1 MKKGRSTLENDMQDN
16 NPWRHR
22 KTLETICKMNKNIAS
37 ARTTHGYKENANR
50 NTSQQTTP
58 PRDRQPDASCAGAKS
73 NVCQQKNTCANK
85 PRASVH
91 FHSSS
96 NSSAPMK
103 VTLPPAQ
110 PGNAPREQ
118 PSAQPEGAPSSCW
131 CLGPGCKESN
141 NYDCTMRN
149 NISNN

>member
-1 MKKGRSTLENDMQDN
+1 MAAPKNTGNDMQDEQKHCIRKNYPCLQRKRKQKHKPAN
-16 NPWRHR
+16 NAAKGPATRRFMRW
-22 KTLETICKMNKNIAS
+22 
-37 ARTTHGYKENANR
+37 
-50 NTSQQTTP
+50 SQ
-58 PRDRQPDASCAGAKS
+58 AKS

-118 PSAQPEGAPSSCW
+118 PSAQPEGAPSSCR